1 MSELQ
6 LINDRLEAL
15 ISSLSAP
22 ARKEMARNIGR
33 KLRASQQQNIK
44 RQQAPDGTPFKPRK
58 TQPVRSKTQPVRS
71 KTQPV
76 RSKKGR
82 IKREMFA
89 KLRTAK
95 YMKTKASP
103 NEAVIE
109 FAGNVQ
115 RMARVHHYGLRD
127 RPSRKGKEVRY
138 EARPL
143 LGISENDMQLI
154 ARIFYKSF

>member
-1 MSELQ
+1 MSGLQ
-6 LINDRLEAL
+6 LVNDRLEAL

-22 ARKEMARNIGR
+22 ARKEMARTIAK

-58 TQPVRSKTQPVRS
+58 TQPVRSK
-71 KTQPV
+71 
-76 RSKKGR
+76 KGR

-95 YMKTKASP
+95 YLKTQASP

-127 RPSRKGKEVRY
+127 RPSRKGKEVQY

-143 LGISENDMQLI
+143 LGMSKFDIEWLENEFVSYL
-154 ARIFYKSF
+154 AR

>member
-1 MSELQ
+1 MATMSDLQ
-6 LINDRLEAL
+6 LVNDRLNAL
-15 ISSLSAP
+15 IGNLSPSS
-22 ARKEMARNIGR
+22 RKEMARNIAK

-58 TQPVRSKTQPVRS
+58 AQPI
-71 KTQPV
+71 

-82 IKREMFA
+82 VRREMFA

-95 YMKTKASP
+95 YMKAQATS

-109 FAGNVQ
+109 FTGRVQ

-127 RPSRKGKEVRY
+127 RPSRNGKDLKY
-138 EARPL
+138 EERPL
-143 LGISENDMQLI
+143 MGVNENDLLMIQQVIIEQLTN
-154 ARIFYKSF
+154 

>member
-6 LINDRLEAL
+6 LVNDRLEAL

-33 KLRASQQQNIK
+33 KLRANQEQNIK
-44 RQQAPDGTPFKPRK
+44 RQQAPDGTPFQPR
-58 TQPVRSKTQPVRS
+58 

-95 YMKTKASP
+95 YLKTQASP

-115 RMARVHHYGLRD
+115 RLARVHHYGLRD
-127 RPSRKGKEVRY
+127 RPSRKGKEVQY
-138 EARPL
+138 EKRPL
-143 LGISENDMQLI
+143 LGIMESDIKYIEDLI
-154 ARIFYKSF
+154 INSL

>member
-6 LINDRLEAL
+6 LVNDRLEAL

-22 ARKEMARNIGR
+22 ARKEMARSIGR

-58 TQPVRSKTQPVRS
+58 TQPVRSK
-71 KTQPV
+71 
-76 RSKKGR
+76 KGR

-95 YMKTKASP
+95 YMKTQASP

-127 RPSRKGKEVRY
+127 RPSRKGKEVQY
-138 EARPL
+138 EQRHL
-143 LGISENDMQLI
+143 LGISKLDYYLIENTLTNYFNNQN
-154 ARIFYKSF
+154 

>member
-1 MSELQ
+1 MSDLQ
-6 LINDRLEAL
+6 LVNDRLNAL
-15 ISSLSAP
+15 IGNLSPSS
-22 ARKEMARNIGR
+22 RKEMARNIAK

-58 TQPVRSKTQPVRS
+58 AQPI
-71 KTQPV
+71 

-82 IKREMFA
+82 VKREMFA

-95 YMKTKASP
+95 YMKAQATS

-109 FAGNVQ
+109 FTGRVQ
-115 RMARVHHYGLRD
+115 RMVRVHHYGLRD
-127 RPSRKGKEVRY
+127 RPSRNGKEVQY

-143 LGISENDMQLI
+143 LGISTKELDEIENIMIMFLEH
-154 ARIFYKSF
+154 

>member
-6 LINDRLEAL
+6 LVNDRLEAL

-22 ARKEMARNIGR
+22 ARKEMARSIAK

-58 TQPVRSKTQPVRS
+58 A
-71 KTQPV
+71 QPV

-95 YMKTKASP
+95 YMKTYNTSD
-103 NEAVIE
+103 EAIVQ
-109 FAGNVQ
+109 FNDRVQ
-115 RMARVHHYGLRD
+115 RIACVHHYGLRD
-127 RPSRKGKEVRY
+127 RTTPQGKSIIFASR
-138 EARPL
+138 AL
-143 LGISENDMQLI
+143 LGINEEDKATIEKIIIHSISEG
-154 ARIFYKSF
+154 

>member
-6 LINDRLEAL
+6 LVNDRLEAL

-22 ARKEMARNIGR
+22 ARKKMARTIAK
-33 KLRASQQQNIK
+33 KLRASQQQSIK
-44 RQQAPDGTPFKPRK
+44 RQQAPDGTPFKPR
-58 TQPVRSKTQPVRS
+58 

-95 YMKTKASP
+95 YMKAKASP

-127 RPSRKGKEVRY
+127 RASRKGKEVQY

-143 LGISENDMQLI
+143 LGISEYDLDLIQDMIINKL
-154 ARIFYKSF
+154 SV

>member
-1 MSELQ
+1 MSDLQ
-6 LINDRLEAL
+6 VVNDRLNAL
-15 ISSLSAP
+15 IGNLSPSS
-22 ARKEMARNIGR
+22 RKEMARNIAK

-58 TQPVRSKTQPVRS
+58 AQPI
-71 KTQPV
+71 

-82 IKREMFA
+82 VKREMFA

-95 YMKTKASP
+95 YMKAQATS

-109 FAGNVQ
+109 FTGRVQ

-127 RPSRKGKEVRY
+127 RPSRNGKDLKY
-138 EARPL
+138 EERPL
-143 LGISENDMQLI
+143 LGIGAKEYNIIEEAVLHQL
-154 ARIFYKSF
+154 SG

>member
-6 LINDRLEAL
+6 LVNDRLEAL
-15 ISSLSAP
+15 INSLSAP
-22 ARKEMARNIGR
+22 ARKEMARSIGR

-58 TQPVRSKTQPVRS
+58 AQS
-71 KTQPV
+71 V

-95 YMKTKASP
+95 YLKTQASP

-138 EARPL
+138 EARQL
-143 LGISENDMQLI
+143 LGMNSHDIIMVEDYVINYLNRS
-154 ARIFYKSF
+154 Y

>member
-1 MSELQ
+1 MCELQ
-6 LINDRLEAL
+6 LVNDRLEAL

-22 ARKEMARNIGR
+22 ARKEMARSIGR
-33 KLRASQQQNIK
+33 TLRASQQQNIK
-44 RQQAPDGTPFKPRK
+44 PQQAPDGTPFKLR
-58 TQPVRSKTQPVRS
+58 

-89 KLRTAK
+89 KLRTPK
-95 YMKTKASP
+95 YMKTQASP

-115 RMARVHHYGLRD
+115 RMAPCIIMGYVTGQHVKVKRCSMSRD
-127 RPSRKGKEVRY
+127 HS
-138 EARPL
+138 
-143 LGISENDMQLI
+143 
-154 ARIFYKSF
+154 

>member
-6 LINDRLEAL
+6 LVNDRLEAL

-22 ARKEMARNIGR
+22 VRKEMARNIGR

-44 RQQAPDGTPFKPRK
+44 RQQAPDGTPFKAR
-58 TQPVRSKTQPVRS
+58 

-95 YMKTKASP
+95 YMKTQASAT
-103 NEAVIE
+103 EAVIE

-127 RPSRKGKEVRY
+127 RPSRKGKEVQY

-143 LGISENDMQLI
+143 LGVSERDLEMMQNEILE
-154 ARIFYKSF
+154 RLSG

>member
-1 MSELQ
+1 MSDLQ
-6 LINDRLEAL
+6 LVNDRLNAL
-15 ISSLSAP
+15 IGNLSPSS
-22 ARKEMARNIGR
+22 RKEMARNIAK

-58 TQPVRSKTQPVRS
+58 AQPI
-71 KTQPV
+71 

-95 YMKTKASP
+95 YMKAQATS

-109 FAGNVQ
+109 FTGRVQ
-115 RMARVHHYGLRD
+115 RMVRVHQYELRD
-127 RPSRKGKEVRY
+127 RPSRGSKEVQY
-138 EARPL
+138 ESRPL
-143 LGISENDMQLI
+143 IRISELDVSIVEQLI
-154 ARIFYKSF
+154 INALT

>member
-6 LINDRLEAL
+6 LVNERLEAL
-15 ISSLSAP
+15 ISSLSAS
-22 ARKEMARNIGR
+22 ARKEMTRTIAK
-33 KLRASQQQNIK
+33 KLRTSQQQNIK
-44 RQQAPDGTPFKPRK
+44 RQQAPDGTPFKIR
-58 TQPVRSKTQPVRS
+58 

-95 YMKTKASP
+95 YMKTQASP

-115 RMARVHHYGLRD
+115 RMARVHHFGLRD
-127 RPSRKGKEVRY
+127 RPSRKGKEVQY

-143 LGISENDMQLI
+143 LGINKEDLELI
-154 ARIFYKSF
+154 ESIMINSISC